1 MLASTWWAI
10 LSSSAGLEHGVELF
24 QCVQV
29 GGGGSGCHDNNANL
43 KLLEPA
49 LLFPG

>member
-29 GGGGSGCHDNNANL
+29 GGGDRLHDNNAYL
-43 KLLEPA
+43 QLLGPA
-49 LLFPG
+49 QLFPG